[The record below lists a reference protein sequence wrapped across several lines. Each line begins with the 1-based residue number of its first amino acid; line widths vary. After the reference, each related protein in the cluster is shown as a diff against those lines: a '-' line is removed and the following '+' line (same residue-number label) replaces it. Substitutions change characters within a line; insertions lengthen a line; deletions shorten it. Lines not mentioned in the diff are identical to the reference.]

1 MFDKH
6 RLLKE
11 GVEGQAVVTAID
23 TRRAGASTF
32 RTKLEMTFRC
42 EDGTTVDL
50 SAHVLDSEVGDIV
63 AGNIVP
69 VRYDASNHRK
79 VVLDLPALRARY
91 AATLAVQADKQQ
103 AAIARSQAEI
113 ADSEAARTQRTD
125 PAS

>member
-1 MFDKH
+1 M
-6 RLLKE
+6 
-11 GVEGQAVVTAID
+11 TAID

-63 AGNIVP
+63 AGDIVP

-79 VVLDLPALRARY
+79 VVLNLLALKARHS
-91 AATLAVQADKQQ
+91 ATLAADAKKQE
-103 AAIARSQAEI
+103 AAVARSQAQI
-113 ADSEAARTQRTD
+113 AASETGGPQRTD
-125 PAS
+125 PAP